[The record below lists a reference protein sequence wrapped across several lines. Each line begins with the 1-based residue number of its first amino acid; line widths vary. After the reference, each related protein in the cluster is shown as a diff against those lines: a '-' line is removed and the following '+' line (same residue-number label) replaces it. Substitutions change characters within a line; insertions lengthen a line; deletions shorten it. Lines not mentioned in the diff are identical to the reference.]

1 MVKNNF
7 AMFEN
12 FSTALIQLVGFF
24 FVFGF
29 FVYQLLKDKK
39 NGKPRNSVVKP
50 KDINQKKEVKR
61 GFFGKRKKEVIEEPP
76 KNKKNRWFN

>member
-1 MVKNNF
+1 MKNNF

-24 FVFGF
+24 GVFGF
-29 FVYQLLKDKK
+29 FIYQLLTDKK
-39 NGKPRNSVVKP
+39 KGKPSNPIVKP
-50 KDINQKKEVKR
+50 KVINTKKENKG
-61 GFFGKRKKEVIEEPP
+61 GFFGRRKKEVIEEPP